1 MPLIITADPK
11 TGNGTVSQRYSFG
24 IMAPMPQKSRKWRF
38 RKYTEAALEP
48 LRLHLSRPDALLQ
61 LAVLGTVTGLLAGGV
76 IVAFRWVIESV
87 QAQWLPNG
95 DIEGYEMLSTWG
107 RLLAPILGGIAL
119 GLLFKAF
126 AKGRYVVGI
135 VHVMERLA
143 YHQGYLSLRGL
154 LLQFFGGA
162 IAIISGHSVGR
173 EGPGVHLGA
182 ASGSLLGRRLGLP
195 NNSLRTLVGCG
206 TAASI
211 AASFNT
217 PLAGVIFAL
226 EVVMMDYTLASFMPV
241 ILSAVAATSV
251 SVAVFG
257 SEPVFNIP
265 LQEMNSLLELPY
277 ILLLGVIV
285 GAFSAGLIHLTQLVA
300 DRFRE
305 RDFLLRTT
313 LAGVIVGLCGLAY
326 PQVMGIGYDS
336 VDAALLGELSL
347 GLLAGI
353 AIFKLLA
360 TASAVALGV
369 PGGIIGPTLL
379 IGAMVGGFLGLVS
392 ELLTPEYSSGS
403 GFYALLGL
411 GAMMGATLQAPLA
424 ALTAMMELTGHPAI
438 IFPGMLAVVVA
449 GLTSSELFGKPSV
462 FRVLLRARGLD
473 YRNDPVM
480 AALRRVGVASV
491 MERQFVRAPR
501 MLPCEQI
508 PALLA
513 GEPKWILVDEDNT
526 PITLMPAV
534 DLIRACKE
542 TEYDT
547 LDLVKIPADRRQV
560 LPIFRE
566 ADLEQAREALQSGKG
581 EALYV
586 ERTIAPGIKRIYGIL
601 TREQIEAAYRV

>member
-1 MPLIITADPK
+1 MPELI
-11 TGNGTVSQRYSFG
+11 
-24 IMAPMPQKSRKWRF
+24 
-38 RKYTEAALEP
+38 
-48 LRLHLSRPDALLQ
+48 
-61 LAVLGTVTGLLAGGV
+61 AVFLVGLLGSAHCMGMCGGFV
-76 IVAFRWVIESV
+76 VALAQMRGGARRMQTT
-87 QAQWLPNG
+87 QAL
-95 DIEGYEMLSTWG
+95 Y
-107 RLLAPILGGIAL
+107 
-119 GLLFKAF
+119 
-126 AKGRYVVGI
+126 
-135 VHVMERLA
+135 
-143 YHQGYLSLRGL
+143 
-154 LLQFFGGA
+154 FFGK
-162 IAIISGHSVGR
+162 
-173 EGPGVHLGA
+173 
-182 ASGSLLGRRLGLP
+182 
-195 NNSLRTLVGCG
+195 TL
-206 TAASI
+206 T
-211 AASFNT
+211 
-217 PLAGVIFAL
+217 
-226 EVVMMDYTLASFMPV
+226 
-241 ILSAVAATSV
+241 
-251 SVAVFG
+251 
-257 SEPVFNIP
+257 
-265 LQEMNSLLELPY
+265 
-277 ILLLGVIV
+277 
-285 GAFSAGLIHLTQLVA
+285 
-300 DRFRE
+300 
-305 RDFLLRTT
+305 
-313 LAGVIVGLCGLAY
+313 
-326 PQVMGIGYDS
+326 
-336 VDAALLGELSL
+336 
-347 GLLAGI
+347 
-353 AIFKLLA
+353 
-360 TASAVALGV
+360 
-369 PGGIIGPTLL
+369 
-379 IGAMVGGFLGLVS
+379 
-392 ELLTPEYSSGS
+392 
-403 GFYALLGL
+403 YALLGL